1 MICIFD
7 MALVKMMLSF
17 QGLILFAICI
27 DIIIGITQTVNI
39 H

>member
-1 MICIFD
+1 MIYIFT

-17 QGLILFAICI
+17 QGPILFAICI
-27 DIIIGITQTVNI
+27 DIIIGITQTVNM